1 MCITHGNSNYLF
13 EDSNSPG
20 ISIKQCALLMEIQ
33 TTSLRIAIVPKSS
46 TKIRKFYI
54 LVPKLAL
61 ASGK

>member
-54 LVPKLAL
+54 LVQKLAL